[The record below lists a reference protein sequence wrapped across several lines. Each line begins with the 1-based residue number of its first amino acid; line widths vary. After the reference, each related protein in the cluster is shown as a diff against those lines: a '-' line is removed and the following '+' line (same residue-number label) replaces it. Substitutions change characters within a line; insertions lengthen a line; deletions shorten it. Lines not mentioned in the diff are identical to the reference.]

1 MATHALPTE
10 YLPSPVSKPFTQRP
24 GQLQEDEGP
33 WTRWTVDKKDHVHTV
48 GKSWVPASD
57 REQKRSSPDSGRRV
71 KAGSRPPCHA
81 GENRSRGHAG
91 GNKPPAP
98 TGRRHRLRLPP
109 DRACAPRP
117 APGGRREAG
126 GDIPRSGRGGAGA
139 VTCPPAWPGSGRR
152 GARAA
157 GERSPPPR
165 PFICSFP
172 GCDATF
178 NKAWRLDAHLC
189 RHTGERPYVCHYEGC
204 GKGFT
209 RDFHRARHL
218 LTHTGEKPFEC
229 TADGCNQ
236 KFGTK
241 SNLKKHIERKHQN
254 RQKQYVCD
262 FEGCNKSFRKHQQL
276 KVHQCHHTN
285 EPPFKCNNEG
295 CGKHFSTP
303 SRLKR
308 HEKIHEGYACKK
320 ENCSYTGKTWT
331 ELLKHNKVSHT
342 EPIVCSECY
351 KTFKR
356 KDYLKQHQ
364 KTHAVEREVC
374 QCPREGCG
382 RTYTT
387 IFNLQSH
394 ILSFHEEKKPFSCDY
409 PGCGRVFA
417 MKQSLARH
425 AVVHDPEKRKMNLK
439 AKRSRPKRSLASRL
453 SGYIPPKTQPGK
465 NAVLTESK
473 AVDKPIENEIP
484 TVEILT
490 LQ

>member
-1 MATHALPTE
+1 MAGEQAEGSAQEGSGGSALP
-10 YLPSPVSKPFTQRP
+10 V
-24 GQLQEDEGP
+24 
-33 WTRWTVDKKDHVHTV
+33 
-48 GKSWVPASD
+48 
-57 REQKRSSPDSGRRV
+57 
-71 KAGSRPPCHA
+71 
-81 GENRSRGHAG
+81 
-91 GNKPPAP
+91 
-98 TGRRHRLRLPP
+98 
-109 DRACAPRP
+109 
-117 APGGRREAG
+117 
-126 GDIPRSGRGGAGA
+126 
-139 VTCPPAWPGSGRR
+139 
-152 GARAA
+152 
-157 GERSPPPR
+157 R

-172 GCDATF
+172 DCDASF

-189 RHTGERPYVCHYEGC
+189 RHTGERPYVCDYEGC

-209 RDFHRARHL
+209 RDFHRVRHL

-241 SNLKKHIERKHQN
+241 SNLKKHTERKHGNQ
-254 RQKQYVCD
+254 QKQYVCD
-262 FEGCNKSFRKHQQL
+262 FEGCNESFRKHQQL
-276 KVHQCHHTN
+276 KVHQCHHTK
-285 EPPFKCNNEG
+285 EPPFRCSNEG
-295 CGKHFSTP
+295 CGKYFSTP

-320 ENCSYTGKTWT
+320 ENCSYIGKTWT
-331 ELLKHNKVSHT
+331 ELLKHNKESHT
-342 EPIVCSECY
+342 ELVCSECN

-364 KTHAVEREVC
+364 KTHAVEREVWR
-374 QCPREGCG
+374 CPREGCE

-387 IFNLQSH
+387 AFNLQSH

-409 PGCGRVFA
+409 PGCGKVFA

-425 AVVHDPEKRKMNLK
+425 AVIHDPEKRKLNLK

-453 SGYIPPKTQPGK
+453 SGYIPPKKQPGK
-465 NAVLTESK
+465 DAVVTENK
-473 AVDKPIENEIP
+473 TMDKPRESEIP